1 MCNSWP
7 VCYDGL
13 LDCGDP
19 IASLAEADYRNTP
32 HPTLFTRFLVHGA
45 GAVNAC
51 WGWSRRGPRQSRG
64 ARGRSHS
71 NRSAEIAGSAQ
82 PGVAAPESGASFKEG
97 NLLAPL
103 PPSCNPVS
111 SLHST
116 RIEPSGMFG
125 NTHSGLFCQSLR
137 ACIAPAQTLYR
148 TQELGARYTCGN
160 AHMAGRSPGTEDP
173 HSPKMLGIQRVLCEV
188 FLYVTEAKNAETI
201 AAMATARPRIGW
213 SAVRS
218 VNTHSVWFF
227 LVADESIDCMHKHRS
242 LPVARQL

>member
-148 TQELGARYTCGN
+148 TQELGLAIHAVTHIWLDAR
-160 AHMAGRSPGTEDP
+160 
-173 HSPKMLGIQRVLCEV
+173 RVLKTPTVRRCLDPAFALRGV
-188 FLYVTEAKNAETI
+188 FVCDGSEECRNDSSYGHGAPSDWLER
-201 AAMATARPRIGW
+201 RPFG
-213 SAVRS
+213 
-218 VNTHSVWFF
+218 
-227 LVADESIDCMHKHRS
+227 KHTFS
-242 LPVARQL
+242 MVLPRGR

>member
-97 NLLAPL
+97 NLSAPL

-125 NTHSGLFCQSLR
+125 NTHSGLFCQSMR

-148 TQELGARYTCGN
+148 TQELGLAIHAVTHIWLDAR
-160 AHMAGRSPGTEDP
+160 
-173 HSPKMLGIQRVLCEV
+173 RVLKTPTVRRCLV
-188 FLYVTEAKNAETI
+188 SSVCF
-201 AAMATARPRIGW
+201 ARC
-213 SAVRS
+213 
-218 VNTHSVWFF
+218 F
-227 LVADESIDCMHKHRS
+227 CM
-242 LPVARQL
+242 